1 MPDRRIS
8 ALLVL
13 FHVFRKWNIDYGPAM
28 DHGLCCKAMS
38 TESDTIENE
47 PKSPVHI
54 MKARLSRFAFSWSH
68 IVVTCSISV
77 SQLNTALKISIADN
91 GAVSNK
97 PESISSIIKFFI
109 SFPILRIGKNDE
121 IVIVLIGT
129 KIADKLLKVWYDIQ
143 HIIYCLL
150 YTTRHMRHIICFV

>member
-1 MPDRRIS
+1 
-8 ALLVL
+8 
-13 FHVFRKWNIDYGPAM
+13 
-28 DHGLCCKAMS
+28 MS

-68 IVVTCSISV
+68 MVVTCSISV
-77 SQLNTALKISIADN
+77 SQLNRSLKVSIADHD
-91 GAVSNK
+91 AVRNK

-109 SFPILRIGKNDE
+109 SFSILRIGKNDE

-129 KIADKLLKVWYDIQ
+129 KIADILFNVWYDI
-143 HIIYCLL
+143 
-150 YTTRHMRHIICFV
+150 